1 MKTTREEFLSKYG
14 YEYHERSWPVTFER
28 SKEQFFD
35 YFNLVKGEESVMD
48 NQEKSIIDVLIEEMD
63 KSGSDFT
70 STNIEFQRNGKKY
83 ILVMGLNYAGEE
95 RLQQD
100 DEMPFK

>member
-35 YFNLVKGEESVMD
+35 YFNFVKGEESVMD
-48 NQEKSIIDVLIEEMD
+48 NQEKSIIDFLIEEMD
-63 KSGSDFT
+63 IVESDYT
-70 STNIEFQRNGKKY
+70 STNIEFKEMARN
-83 ILVMGLNYAGEE
+83 IFLLW
-95 RLQQD
+95 D
-100 DEMPFK
+100 